1 MMAMSEADLPFT
13 TISPAHLQGLCSE
26 LRILLDAELAAGN
39 RRRGRRRYC
48 SVSMKDEVKI

>member
-13 TISPAHLQGLCSE
+13 TINPAHLQGLCSE

-39 RRRGRRRYC
+39 R
-48 SVSMKDEVKI
+48 E